1 MFYGWRVV
9 SGAFVAQ
16 MFVLGFFVY
25 SASLLVAPV
34 RAEFGATLEQVMYSL
49 GAGTALGLV
58 VTPIV
63 GIMIDRFPVR
73 WLMVAGSIIFS
84 GGLWCIAHSSS
95 ISEYVVFFGLT
106 MALAGGL
113 AGPMS
118 ASTVISRWFTASR
131 GRALGVSALGTSV
144 GGIIIPKLISSL
156 LEEFGWRGAL
166 EQLSMWSLIVML
178 PIVLFTIR
186 GKPSDVGMTAEASD
200 NPAEPGSTLEGPV
213 SLKQILTNPGYW
225 YAGLSLGI
233 LFSAYSSVLA
243 NISPYAINLG
253 ETENRAASLIMT
265 IAIAGIV
272 GKLLFGLAADKFS
285 LKAGL
290 GVAQCLVIVGLLI
303 LALEEK
309 AYIYMLFAASALGLA
324 AGGMLPIW
332 GSMTVHIFGLANYGK
347 AMGLMTPLI
356 TLSILPGYALIGR
369 LYDSSGSYSSALI
382 IFSGAMIVALLLLIP
397 LKLREN

>member
-34 RAEFGATLEQVMYSL
+34 RAEFGASLEQVMYSL
-49 GAGTALGLV
+49 AAGTALGLV

-73 WLMVAGSIIFS
+73 WLMVGGSIIFS
-84 GGLWCIAHSSS
+84 AGLWGIAHSRS
-95 ISEYVVFFGLT
+95 ITEYVVFFGLT
-106 MALAGGL
+106 MSLAGGL

-118 ASTVISRWFTASR
+118 ASTIISRWFTVSR

-144 GGIIIPKLISSL
+144 GGILIPKLISSL

-166 EQLSMWSLIVML
+166 EQLSMWSLIIML
-178 PIVLFTIR
+178 PIVLLTIR
-186 GKPSDVGMTAEASD
+186 GKPSDVGMTAEDSGS
-200 NPAEPGSTLEGPV
+200 PTEPSSTLEDPV
-213 SLKQILTNPGYW
+213 SIKQILVNPGYW
-225 YAGLSLGI
+225 YFGLSLGI

-253 ETENRAASLIMT
+253 ETEARAASLIMT
-265 IAIAGIV
+265 IAMAGV
-272 GKLLFGLAADKFS
+272 LGKLLFGLAADKFS

-290 GVAQCLVIVGLLI
+290 GVAHCLVIVALLI

-309 AYIYMLFAASALGLA
+309 AYIYMLFATGVLGLA

-332 GSMTVHIFGLANYGK
+332 GSMTAHIFGLANYGK

-356 TLSILPGYALIGR
+356 TLCILPGYALIGR
-369 LYDSSGSYSSALI
+369 LYDSSGSYASALN
-382 IFSGAMIVALLLLIP
+382 IFSGAMVVALLLLIP